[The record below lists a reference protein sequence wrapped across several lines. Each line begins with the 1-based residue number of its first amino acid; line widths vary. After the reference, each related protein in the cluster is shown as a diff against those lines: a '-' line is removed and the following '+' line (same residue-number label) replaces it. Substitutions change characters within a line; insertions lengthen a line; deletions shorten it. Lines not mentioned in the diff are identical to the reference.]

1 MISTEAGASLLDI
14 YIVSTQ
20 YLHNIYTISTSGGAR
35 VLGEGQLNLHQ
46 IYDSPATNLPASD
59 FALPQPVPQVNRAHS
74 GAKWGKLRQIFGVK
88 TNSG

>member
-1 MISTEAGASLLDI
+1 MI
-14 YIVSTQ
+14 STQ

-59 FALPQPVPQVNRAHS
+59 FALPQPVPQVNRAHR
-74 GAKWGKLRQIFGVK
+74 GAKWGKLRQIFGEK